1 MPKNKAFG
9 VSNLTINLS
18 FIGLERRII
27 EQKEDDTYGFCTSS
41 RGTD

>member
-1 MPKNKAFG
+1 MNNN
-9 VSNLTINLS
+9 NLTRILS

-27 EQKEDDTYGFCTSS
+27 KQKEDDTYGFCTSS